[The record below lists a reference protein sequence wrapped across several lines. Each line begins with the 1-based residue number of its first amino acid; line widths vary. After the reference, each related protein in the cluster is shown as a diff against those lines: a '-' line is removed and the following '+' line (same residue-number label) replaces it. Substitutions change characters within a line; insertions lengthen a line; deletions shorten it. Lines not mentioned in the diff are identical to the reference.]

1 MIELTSPPLR
11 NCPLCNRE
19 PEVERGYDYNNL
31 DYSFLRVKCPECRIG
46 TSWVKYS
53 IAEDLSSLQKAIDET
68 SNQWN
73 TFKILD
79 NDDE

>member
-19 PEVERGYDYNNL
+19 PEVERAYDYNNL
-31 DYSFLRVKCPECRIG
+31 SYAFLRVKYSKCEIG
-46 TSWVKYS
+46 ISWVKYS
-53 IAEDLSSLQKAIDET
+53 TVEDLSSLQKAIDET

-79 NDDE
+79 NDE